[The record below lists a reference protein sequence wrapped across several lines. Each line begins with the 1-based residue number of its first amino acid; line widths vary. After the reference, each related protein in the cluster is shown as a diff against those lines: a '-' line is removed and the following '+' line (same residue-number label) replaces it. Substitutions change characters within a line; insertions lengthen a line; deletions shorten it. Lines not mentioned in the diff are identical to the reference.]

1 MKTKDLIKALL
12 DFPIDSEVHVAGFD
26 GATGERNWDGA
37 VETVRYE
44 FPGQVF
50 IEFNELFLD
59 NHEDEKNI
67 TPTGGTM
74 IRADRLREGDVINT
88 EPIFDYFERNGMK
101 FNEADRMA
109 AEAEYEIVESVTD
122 AGQGYASVIVTDS
135 VFYCVP
141 NDYEVEVTNL

>member
-59 NHEDEKNI
+59 NHEEERNI
-67 TPTGGTM
+67 TPCGGYM
-74 IRADRLREGDVINT
+74 VRADRLREGDVINA
-88 EPIFDYFERNGMK
+88 EPIYDYFERNGMK
-101 FNEADRMA
+101 FDEADRMS
-109 AEAEYEIVESVTD
+109 AEAEFEMVESVTD

-141 NDYEVEVTNL
+141 NDYEIEVTN

>member
-1 MKTKDLIKALL
+1 MKNKDLIKALL

-74 IRADRLREGDVINT
+74 IRADRLREGDVINA
-88 EPIFDYFERNGMK
+88 EPIYDYFERNGMK
-101 FNEADRMA
+101 FDEADRMS
-109 AEAEYEIVESVTD
+109 AEAEFEMVESVTD

-141 NDYEVEVTNL
+141 NDYEIEVTN

>member
-67 TPTGGTM
+67 TPCGGYM
-74 IRADRLREGDVINT
+74 VRADRLREGDVINA

-101 FNEADRMA
+101 FDEADRMS
-109 AEAEYEIVESVTD
+109 AEAEFEVVESVTD

-141 NDYEVEVTNL
+141 NDYEIEVTN

>member
-1 MKTKDLIKALL
+1 MKNKDLIKALL

>member
-26 GATGERNWDGA
+26 GATGERNWDA
-37 VETVRYE
+37 EVETLRTD
-44 FPGQVF
+44 GQSNIY

-59 NHEDEKNI
+59 NHEEERNI
-67 TPTGGTM
+67 TPCGGYM
-74 IRADRLREGDVINT
+74 VRADRLREGDVINA
-88 EPIFDYFERNGMK
+88 EPIYDYFERNGMK
-101 FNEADRMA
+101 FDEADRMS
-109 AEAEYEIVESVTD
+109 AEAEFEMVESVTD

-141 NDYEVEVTNL
+141 NDYEIEVTN

>member
-1 MKTKDLIKALL
+1 MKNKDLIKALL

-59 NHEDEKNI
+59 NHEEERNI
-67 TPTGGTM
+67 TPCGGYM
-74 IRADRLREGDVINT
+74 VRADRLREGDVINA
-88 EPIFDYFERNGMK
+88 EPIYDYFERNGMK
-101 FNEADRMA
+101 FDEADRMS
-109 AEAEYEIVESVTD
+109 AEAEFEMVESVTD

-141 NDYEVEVTNL
+141 NDYEIEVTN

>member
-59 NHEDEKNI
+59 IHEEMECER
-67 TPTGGTM
+67 TLHGGIM
-74 IRADRLREGDVINT
+74 VRADRLREGDVIDA
-88 EPIFDYFERNGMK
+88 EPIFDYYERNGEK
-101 FNEADRMA
+101 FDETDRMS
-109 AEAEYEIVESVTD
+109 AEAEFEMVDHAYRRGEYAYINMVGGETHVLPKSFEI
-122 AGQGYASVIVTDS
+122 
-135 VFYCVP
+135 
-141 NDYEVEVTNL
+141 EVTNA

>member
-59 NHEDEKNI
+59 NHEDERNI
-67 TPTGGTM
+67 TPCGGYM
-74 IRADRLREGDVINT
+74 VRADRLREGDVINA
-88 EPIFDYFERNGMK
+88 EPIYDYFERNGMK
-101 FNEADRMA
+101 FDEADRMS
-109 AEAEYEIVESVTD
+109 AEAEFEMVESVTD

-141 NDYEVEVTNL
+141 NDYEIEVTN

>member
-12 DFPIDSEVHVAGFD
+12 YFPIDSEVHVAGFD

-59 NHEDEKNI
+59 NHEEERNI
-67 TPTGGTM
+67 TPCGGYM
-74 IRADRLREGDVINT
+74 VRADRLREGDVINA
-88 EPIFDYFERNGMK
+88 EPIYDYFERNGMK
-101 FNEADRMA
+101 FDEADRMS
-109 AEAEYEIVESVTD
+109 AEAEFEMVESVTD

-141 NDYEVEVTNL
+141 NDYEIEVTN

>member
-1 MKTKDLIKALL
+1 MKNKDLIKALL

-26 GATGERNWDGA
+26 GATGERNWDGG
-37 VETVRYE
+37 VETLRYE

-59 NHEDEKNI
+59 NHEEERNI
-67 TPTGGTM
+67 TPCGGYM
-74 IRADRLREGDVINT
+74 VRADRLREGDVINA
-88 EPIFDYFERNGMK
+88 EPIYDYFERNGMK
-101 FNEADRMA
+101 FDEADRMS
-109 AEAEYEIVESVTD
+109 AEAEFEMVESVTD

-141 NDYEVEVTNL
+141 NDYEIEVTN

>member
-37 VETVRYE
+37 VETVRCE

-59 NHEDEKNI
+59 NHQEMERQR
-67 TPTGGTM
+67 TLHGGIM
-74 IRADRLREGDVINT
+74 VRADRIKAGDVIDA
-88 EPIFDYFERNGMK
+88 EPIFDYYERNGEK
-101 FNEADRMA
+101 FDEADLA
-109 AEAEYEIVESVTD
+109 SAQAEFDMVDHAYQHAEHAYINMVGGETHVLPCYFEI
-122 AGQGYASVIVTDS
+122 
-135 VFYCVP
+135 
-141 NDYEVEVTNL
+141 EVTNA

>member
-59 NHEDEKNI
+59 NHEEERNI
-67 TPTGGTM
+67 TPCGGYM
-74 IRADRLREGDVINT
+74 VRADRLREGDVINA
-88 EPIFDYFERNGMK
+88 EPIYDYFERNGMK
-101 FNEADRMA
+101 FDEADRMS
-109 AEAEYEIVESVTD
+109 AEAEFEMVESVTD

-141 NDYEVEVTNL
+141 SDYEIEVTN

>member
-59 NHEDEKNI
+59 NNEEERNI
-67 TPTGGTM
+67 TPCGGYM
-74 IRADRLREGDVINT
+74 VRADRLREGDVINA
-88 EPIFDYFERNGMK
+88 EPIYDYFERNGMK
-101 FNEADRMA
+101 FDEADRMS
-109 AEAEYEIVESVTD
+109 AEAEFEMVESVTD

-141 NDYEVEVTNL
+141 NDYEIEVTN

>member
-1 MKTKDLIKALL
+1 MKNKDLIKALL

-26 GATGERNWDGA
+26 GATGERNWDGG

-59 NHEDEKNI
+59 NHEEERNI
-67 TPTGGTM
+67 TPCGGYM
-74 IRADRLREGDVINT
+74 VRADRLREGDVINA
-88 EPIFDYFERNGMK
+88 EPIYDYFERNGMK
-101 FNEADRMA
+101 FDEADRMS
-109 AEAEYEIVESVTD
+109 AEAEFEMVESVTD

-141 NDYEVEVTNL
+141 NDYEIEVTN

>member
-1 MKTKDLIKALL
+1 MKNKDLIKVLL

-50 IEFNELFLD
+50 IELNELFLD

-67 TPTGGTM
+67 TPCGGYM
-74 IRADRLREGDVINT
+74 VRADRLREGDVINA

-101 FNEADRMA
+101 FDEADRMS
-109 AEAEYEIVESVTD
+109 AEAEFEMVESVTD

-141 NDYEVEVTNL
+141 NDYEIEVTN

>member
-1 MKTKDLIKALL
+1 MKNKDLIKALL

-74 IRADRLREGDVINT
+74 IRADRLREGDVINA
-88 EPIFDYFERNGMK
+88 EPIFDYYERNGEK
-101 FNEADRMA
+101 FDEADRMG
-109 AEAEYEIVESVTD
+109 AESEFEVVDHAYRNGD
-122 AGQGYASVIVTDS
+122 YAYVNMVGGETH
-135 VFYCVP
+135 VLPCH
-141 NDYEVEVTNL
+141 YEVEVTNL

>member
-12 DFPIDSEVHVAGFD
+12 YFPIDSEVHVAGFD

-59 NHEDEKNI
+59 NYEEERNI
-67 TPTGGTM
+67 TPCGGYM
-74 IRADRLREGDVINT
+74 VRADRLREGDVINA
-88 EPIFDYFERNGMK
+88 EPIYDYFERNGMK
-101 FNEADRMA
+101 FDEADRMS
-109 AEAEYEIVESVTD
+109 AEAEFEMVESVTD

-141 NDYEVEVTNL
+141 NDYEIEVTN

>member
-67 TPTGGTM
+67 TPCGGYM
-74 IRADRLREGDVINT
+74 VRADRLREGDVINA
-88 EPIFDYFERNGMK
+88 EPIYDYFERNGMK
-101 FNEADRMA
+101 FDEADRMS
-109 AEAEYEIVESVTD
+109 AEAEFEMVESVTD

-141 NDYEVEVTNL
+141 NDYEIEVTN

>member
-1 MKTKDLIKALL
+1 MKNKDLIKALL
-12 DFPIDSEVHVAGFD
+12 DFPMDSEVHVAGFD

-44 FPGQVF
+44 LPGQVF

-59 NHEDEKNI
+59 NHEEERNI
-67 TPTGGTM
+67 TPCGGYM
-74 IRADRLREGDVINT
+74 VRADRLREGDVINA
-88 EPIFDYFERNGMK
+88 EPIYDYFERNGMK
-101 FNEADRMA
+101 FDEADRMS
-109 AEAEYEIVESVTD
+109 AEAEFEMVESVTD

-141 NDYEVEVTNL
+141 NDYEIEVTN